1 MYCMGTQLHS
11 SKMLGKLGSG
21 DVEAVGMM
29 LVIVSVSSQL
39 PLSSAQITDWK
50 REQAGDLR
58 HLGSQSPPSL
68 LKLLSLT
75 RDLQ

>member
-1 MYCMGTQLHS
+1 MYCMGTQPYS
-11 SKMLGKLGSG
+11 SKMLGKSGSG

-50 REQAGDLR
+50 REQAANCDTLEVN
-58 HLGSQSPPSL
+58 
-68 LKLLSLT
+68 LSRPYLSSCP
-75 RDLQ
+75 